1 MRCIITVGISA
12 SGKSTWAKEYVR
24 KAYVRTNNRFGV
36 TEINRDTIR
45 QELTEAKGKE
55 WCWANWQWSREK
67 EVTAIVDMN
76 IAACVENGVEII
88 ISDTNLNKARR
99 ENLADKLTLLGYTV
113 EIKEFPVALE
123 VAWARDAARKNGV
136 GHSVI
141 AKQYEEWL
149 EYVGRKKYIADTS
162 LPRCILVDIDG
173 TLAHMNGKRGAF
185 EWHNVGRDDVDEM
198 VRDVVNSWQ
207 FVAGG
212 EVIVLSGRDGVC
224 REETFAWLKNN
235 RIVFTKLIMRTP
247 DDMRDDR

>member
-1 MRCIITVGISA
+1 MKAIITEGISA

-149 EYVGRKKYIADTS
+149 EYVGRKTYTVPIEGGYHVTNTNN
-162 LPRCILVDIDG
+162 PIDFP
-173 TLAHMNGKRGAF
+173 K
-185 EWHNVGRDDVDEM
+185 
-198 VRDVVNSWQ
+198 
-207 FVAGG
+207 
-212 EVIVLSGRDGVC
+212 
-224 REETFAWLKNN
+224 K
-235 RIVFTKLIMRTP
+235 K
-247 DDMRDDR
+247 